1 MSPPAK
7 ANFSSRARSRRLDFV
22 SGNLLA
28 RAALLV
34 RLLVRQ
40 VDGSELSRSEGEVL
54 AILDEGPRRVTE
66 LAELVGLAQPTM
78 TLLVRRLEQRGL
90 VSRDGVPHDGRVVL
104 VAITRS
110 GLAAVESFRARF
122 AAALRADLEGLEPA
136 QLAELADATRA
147 LGAFVERLQRE
158 AGA

>member
-1 MSPPAK
+1 VPVRAK
-7 ANFSSRARSRRLDFV
+7 VNVGSRERSRRLDFV
-22 SGNLLA
+22 AGNLLS

-90 VSRDGVPHDGRVVL
+90 VSRDGVPHDARVVL

-110 GLAAVESFRARF
+110 GLVAVESFRARF
-122 AAALRADLEGLEPA
+122 AAALRSDLEGLEPA

-147 LGAFVERLQRE
+147 LGTFVEQLQRE
-158 AGA
+158 AGV